1 MARDSVTVDFLL
13 NTRKADRDLARIRR
27 EMEKLGTVTSK
38 AFRGIGGTGGTDKI
52 RALGTGL
59 SKATVRADEF
69 TKSLEASNARVVAFG
84 ASAGIIMKIDQAF
97 KGMVSSVI

>member
-52 RALGTGL
+52 RA
-59 SKATVRADEF
+59 
-69 TKSLEASNARVVAFG
+69 
-84 ASAGIIMKIDQAF
+84 
-97 KGMVSSVI
+97 